1 MSTAEPLGMLPVV
14 LKIAMWTTLSVG
26 LIMTMVV
33 VMMH

>member
-1 MSTAEPLGMLPVV
+1 MTNSDSLGMLPIV

-33 VMMH
+33 VLMH